1 MNRISLNIIFSGV
14 FLLSSCQTDYAP
26 KPRGFFRIDLPQ
38 KNYTLI
44 DTIPAYQFE
53 SPDYALLSPDDES
66 PWEKNWITINFP
78 EFKGSLHISYKPV
91 DDNLAVYLEDM
102 HTMLIKHLPKASAIQ
117 DSLIYAPERDVYG
130 LLFSI
135 QGKSVASPLQFYLT
149 DSTNHFVRGALYF
162 NIRPNNDSLA
172 PVINFLRKD
181 VDHFIETLNWKDQVS
196 N

>member
-1 MNRISLNIIFSGV
+1 MNSLFFYFMIFGV
-14 FLLSSCQTDYAP
+14 LLFSSCETDYAP
-26 KPRGFFRIDLPQ
+26 KPRGFFRIDVPE
-38 KNYTLI
+38 KNYTVI
-44 DTIPAYQFE
+44 DTLPAYQFE
-53 SPDYALLSPDDES
+53 SPDYAVLSPDEES

-91 DDNLAVYLEDM
+91 DENLAVYLEDM
-102 HTMLIKHLPKASAIQ
+102 HAMLMKHLPKASAIQ

-149 DSTNHFVRGALYF
+149 DSTRHFVRGALYF

-181 VDHFIETLNWKDQVS
+181 VDHFIESLHWKE
-196 N
+196 

>member
-1 MNRISLNIIFSGV
+1 M
-14 FLLSSCQTDYAP
+14 LSSCQTDYAP

>member
-1 MNRISLNIIFSGV
+1 MMNRLFLYLIFSVV
-14 FLLSSCQTDYAP
+14 FLFSSCQTDYAP
-26 KPRGFFRIDLPQ
+26 KPRGFFRIDVPE
-38 KNYTLI
+38 KSYTII

-53 SPDYALLSPDDES
+53 SPDYALLSPDEES
-66 PWEKNWITINFP
+66 PWEKNWITINYP
-78 EFKGSLHISYKPV
+78 EFKGSLHISYKPI

-102 HTMLIKHLPKASAIQ
+102 HTMLMKHLPKASAIQ

-149 DSTNHFVRGALYF
+149 DSTSHFVRGALYF

-172 PVINFLRKD
+172 PVIDFLRKD
-181 VDHFIETLNWKDQVS
+181 VDHFIETLNWK
-196 N
+196 